1 MLIENSATGRAY
13 KTIDPAGRE
22 SRTFVDALGRTVK
35 TVANYVT
42 GVPSAAAPDC
52 DVTVEY
58 THHASGQVET
68 MTVVNPVTGNQVT
81 RYLYGTQQT
90 SISPI
95 IYRNDLLTAEIY
107 PDSVENPADGIA
119 DRVEYQYNRLGERVW
134 KRDQNGTVHQYDYDN
149 LGRMIHD
156 KVTDVGTGVDTAVR
170 RISTVYSINGLSN
183 VGLLVYYIL
192 LYGITNERNMYSLKR
207 KRLRVFM
214 FNLLVGVYRI

>member
-1 MLIENSATGRAY
+1 
-13 KTIDPAGRE
+13 
-22 SRTFVDALGRTVK
+22 
-35 TVANYVT
+35 
-42 GVPSAAAPDC
+42 
-52 DVTVEY
+52 
-58 THHASGQVET
+58 
-68 MTVVNPVTGNQVT
+68 MTVVNPITDNQVT

-156 KVTDVGTGVDTAVR
+156 RVTDVEMGVDTAVR
-170 RISTVYSINGLSN
+170 RISTVYILTDRSNGLRPK
-183 VGLLVYYIL
+183 
-192 LYGITNERNMYSLKR
+192 ITL
-207 KRLRVFM
+207 
-214 FNLLVGVYRI
+214 